1 MSRTKSSKAL
11 PSMLTIK
18 LSEIGCMCGALA
30 TMYVG
35 EKFGRRSEDS
45 YGCIKPGFAE
55 LTFFVAL

>member
-1 MSRTKSSKAL
+1 
-11 PSMLTIK
+11 MLTIK

-45 YGCIKPGFAE
+45 YGCIKLGFAE